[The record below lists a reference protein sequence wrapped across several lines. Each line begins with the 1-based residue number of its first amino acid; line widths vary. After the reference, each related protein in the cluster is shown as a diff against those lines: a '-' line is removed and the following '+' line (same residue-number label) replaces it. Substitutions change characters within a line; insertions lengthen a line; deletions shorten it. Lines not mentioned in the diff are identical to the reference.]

1 MGLKH
6 DLIDHSNL
14 PLFLDF
20 AVLTSEG
27 PYKEET
33 AVGRQCV
40 KGDLTSLFPRLE
52 IGYQGIRVGQP
63 QAWQLWR
70 NAVVIC
76 SGREWVAGLFTL
88 HALSVTQQN

>member
-1 MGLKH
+1 MTIVKSEHISMGLKH
-6 DLIDHSNL
+6 DLIDPSNL

-40 KGDLTSLFPRLE
+40 KGYVTSLFPRLE
-52 IGYQGIRVGQP
+52 IGY
-63 QAWQLWR
+63 
-70 NAVVIC
+70 
-76 SGREWVAGLFTL
+76 
-88 HALSVTQQN
+88 LSENPG

>member
-1 MGLKH
+1 MTIVKSEHVFIGLKYN
-6 DLIDHSNL
+6 LIDQSNL

-40 KGDLTSLFPRLE
+40 KNNTTTSLFPRLE
-52 IGYQGIRVGQP
+52 IGYQGIRAGQP
-63 QAWQLWR
+63 QAQQLWR

-76 SGREWVAGLFTL
+76 SGRE
-88 HALSVTQQN
+88 